1 MAGQDRK
8 LVAHALDELITNIS
22 KVRWHRTH
30 GMSCGIRHVY
40 HGPRLIDHKR
50 CHVVYGIQRTALIAY
65 DIQLL
70 TFYALHGIQQ
80 DTPGPYE
87 LVTTRS
93 KARDEN
99 VVGDVSR

>member
-1 MAGQDRK
+1 MVGQDRK

-22 KVRWHRTH
+22 KVRWHRIH

-40 HGPRLIDHKR
+40 NGPRRIDHKR

-65 DIQLL
+65 DIQRS
-70 TFYALHGIQQ
+70 
-80 DTPGPYE
+80 TPCTAYKMTHGPYE

-99 VVGDVSR
+99 VVDDVSR